1 MGEKKIFIRENKPEE
16 NGADCMEQMI
26 RVVPRR
32 YSLALAGGLIIAAA
46 ILCWVFLGEITITSS
61 ATGLYHPGAA
71 SYGEILCFMPI
82 SAGKKIDPGMRA
94 SVSLSGYDQQQYGH
108 MDAEVTWVDPYVSS
122 VSEMQSLL
130 GDDLMTSMFTQRGPV
145 VLVVLKL
152 EEDESSENGYFW
164 NNERGKSVNVKDGTW
179 ASVSI
184 VTSVQ
189 QPLKVFYPEF

>member
-1 MGEKKIFIRENKPEE
+1 MIPEC
-16 NGADCMEQMI
+16 AQAY
-26 RVVPRR
+26 P
-32 YSLALAGGLIIAAA
+32 
-46 ILCWVFLGEITITSS
+46 
-61 ATGLYHPGAA
+61 
-71 SYGEILCFMPI
+71 
-82 SAGKKIDPGMRA
+82 
-94 SVSLSGYDQQQYGH
+94 LSGYDQQQYGH

-184 VTSVQ
+184 VTSASKIGRASCRERV
-189 QPLKVFYPEF
+189 